1 MWGGAGGPARG
12 PKEAGKR
19 GRPRIHADCHRS
31 LRIVRDHLC
40 PSVAQSSDDGGIGE
54 NRRMPR
60 KNSLIHQSN
69 SVDIRCGVVS
79 GDRRGG
85 RTAWTTASVLR
96 GCSLACFQYPSP
108 LRERGSRPC
117 AATLFRHGGSSTPKG
132 ARDRI
137 LGCAASSSASL
148 PDCWGALDPIGPQNM
163 GRWDGMMAGSQW
175 VVLSPNCFSGPLR
188 HGLWR
193 KRSRG
198 QSADQRAM
206 ISTRDQEPW

>member
-1 MWGGAGGPARG
+1 MWGGVGGPARG

-60 KNSLIHQSN
+60 KNSLIRQSN

-117 AATLFRHGGSSTPKG
+117 AATLFRHGGSRPPRGRGIEFLGARRHPQPAYPIAGVRSTPS
-132 ARDRI
+132 APRI
-137 LGCAASSSASL
+137 
-148 PDCWGALDPIGPQNM
+148 WGG
-163 GRWDGMMAGSQW
+163 GM
-175 VVLSPNCFSGPLR
+175 
-188 HGLWR
+188 
-193 KRSRG
+193 
-198 QSADQRAM
+198 
-206 ISTRDQEPW
+206 E